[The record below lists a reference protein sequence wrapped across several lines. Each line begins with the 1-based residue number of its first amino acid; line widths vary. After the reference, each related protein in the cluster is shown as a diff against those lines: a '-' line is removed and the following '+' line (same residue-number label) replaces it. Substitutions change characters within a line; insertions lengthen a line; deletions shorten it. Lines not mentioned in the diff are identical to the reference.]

1 MGILKKGAGRQAR
14 GHQTDALSLPE
25 TAGCFFTPGCLE
37 RRGNMREKIILENV
51 AMERALTRIAHEIIE
66 RNEEME
72 GLALIGIQRRGVPLA
87 RRIASRIEAACGVA
101 PAVGMID
108 ITLYRDDLSELTEHP
123 VISATDIPFVVQGRT
138 IVMVDDVIFTGRT
151 ARSAMDAIMDM
162 GRPKCLQLAAF
173 IDRGHRE
180 LPIRPDY
187 VGKNVPTSLRE
198 RIAVHV
204 AETDGCD
211 YVSIVQEEGAEEQTS
226 EK

>member
-1 MGILKKGAGRQAR
+1 
-14 GHQTDALSLPE
+14 
-25 TAGCFFTPGCLE
+25 
-37 RRGNMREKIILENV
+37 MREKIILENV

-162 GRPKCLQLAAF
+162 GQAQVPAVGCLHRPGPQGTSHPPRLCGQKCP
-173 IDRGHRE
+173 H
-180 LPIRPDY
+180 LP
-187 VGKNVPTSLRE
+187 
-198 RIAVHV
+198 A
-204 AETDGCD
+204 
-211 YVSIVQEEGAEEQTS
+211 
-226 EK
+226 